1 MNQRRPEG
9 PVVVGVDE
17 SESALDALR
26 WAAGEAILRHAP
38 LRAVLAFAPV
48 PAGHVGNPG
57 LGTAYRHQM
66 AETARAVLDGAV
78 ELARQVAPGV
88 AVESELCQGFPVP
101 VLLDESDRAQLT
113 VLGSRGLGGFTGL
126 LLGSVAGSLAA
137 RGGSPVLV
145 VRGRRDE
152 QSGPGTGSPDPRPI
166 IVGID
171 GSPTSEAAVAL
182 AFEEAALRAAP
193 LLAVHTWLDD
203 VIEPTLSP
211 LIDWQS
217 LEAEERSLL
226 AQRLAG
232 WSEKY
237 PDVEVRRLVERD
249 RPAGVLLAE
258 TAQAQLVVVGS
269 RGRGNATGLLLGS
282 VSHALLH
289 HSHCPVLVAR
299 PDPAETAR

>member
-1 MNQRRPEG
+1 MNEKHPGG

-17 SESALDALR
+17 SESARDAVC
-26 WAAGEAILRHAP
+26 WAAGEAALRHAP
-38 LRAVLAFAPV
+38 LRVVLAFAPI

-57 LGTAYRHQM
+57 LGTAYRHTM
-66 AETARAVLDGAV
+66 TEAARAVLDAAA
-78 ELARQVAPGV
+78 ELARQTAPGV

-101 VLLDESDRAQLT
+101 VLLDESDNAQLI
-113 VLGSRGLGGFTGL
+113 VVGSRGLGGFTGL
-126 LLGSVAGSLAA
+126 LVGSVAGALAA

-145 VRGRRDE
+145 VRGSRGE
-152 QSGPGTGSPDPRPI
+152 QTGPGTEKPDARPVV
-166 IVGID
+166 VGVD

-193 LLAVHTWLDD
+193 LVAVHTWLDD
-203 VIEPTLSP
+203 MLEPTLAP
-211 LIDWQS
+211 VIDWES
-217 LEAEERSLL
+217 LETEERALL

-249 RPAGVLLAE
+249 RPAHALLAE

-289 HSHCPVLVAR
+289 HANCPVLIAR
-299 PDPAETAR
+299 LDRAEKAR